1 LAFFVAEFL
10 VQNKPMIYG
19 YARVSTDGQSVA
31 AQVAALRKHG
41 AGKVFREVAS
51 GAKTE
56 RTQLRRILD
65 QLDAGDVLM
74 VTRLD
79 RLARSTRDLLNTLA
93 AIADHKAGFRSLGDT
108 WADTTTAHGR
118 LMLTVLGGLAEFERD
133 LIRARTSEGRERAK
147 ARGVKLGRKPKL
159 TEHQKREAI
168 RRRDVDGETVREI
181 ARSYNVSHSTI
192 SRLTAS

>member
-1 LAFFVAEFL
+1 
-10 VQNKPMIYG
+10 MIYG
-19 YARVSTDGQSVA
+19 YARVSTDGQSVE
-31 AQVAALRKHG
+31 AQVAALTAAG

-51 GAKTE
+51 GAKTD
-56 RTQLRRILD
+56 RAQLRRLLD
-65 QLDAGDVLM
+65 HLDAGDVVT

-93 AIADHKAGFRSLGDT
+93 AITGRKAGFRSLGDA

-133 LIRARTSEGRERAK
+133 LIRTRTSEGRERAK
-147 ARGVKLGRKPKL
+147 ARGVKLGRRPKL
-159 TEHQKREAI
+159 TPPQKHEALT
-168 RRRDVDGETVREI
+168 RRQNGEALTEI

-192 SRLTAS
+192 SRLTS